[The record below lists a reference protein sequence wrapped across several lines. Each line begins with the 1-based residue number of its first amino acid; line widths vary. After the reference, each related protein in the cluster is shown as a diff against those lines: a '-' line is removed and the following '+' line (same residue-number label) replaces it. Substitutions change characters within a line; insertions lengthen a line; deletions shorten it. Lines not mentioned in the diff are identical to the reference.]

1 MGSAHRAKR
10 SLAQCAE
17 GKAATR
23 GSLNE
28 VVAHGG
34 TGVMSVPDYLQREG
48 REIWHGPHR
57 RISLSVACL
66 ELIPLFCS
74 LPHQNDG
81 LFLSCC
87 KAGLGNGLI

>member
-1 MGSAHRAKR
+1 M
-10 SLAQCAE
+10 AQCAE
-17 GKAATR
+17 GRAATR
-23 GSLNE
+23 ESLNE
-28 VVAHGG
+28 VVAHCD
-34 TGVMSVPDYLQREG
+34 TGVMPVPDYLQREG

-66 ELIPLFCS
+66 ELILLFCS

-87 KAGLGNGLI
+87 KAGLRNGLI